1 MKTKGQPKSTKRD
14 TNIGF
19 CYFLQG
25 LLIFFRPHK
34 EYNNQIFSRFSK
46 KIYLTCKAIFPLP
59 SKHRIKDLT
68 TRLILRVINKHAI
81 FIQETSHVMKFGH
94 IDAYFLYKFAEMASY
109 ISL

>member
-1 MKTKGQPKSTKRD
+1 MKTKGQPKSTERD

-46 KIYLTCKAIFPLP
+46 KIYLTCKAIFPLQ
-59 SKHRIKDLT
+59 
-68 TRLILRVINKHAI
+68 RVINKHAI